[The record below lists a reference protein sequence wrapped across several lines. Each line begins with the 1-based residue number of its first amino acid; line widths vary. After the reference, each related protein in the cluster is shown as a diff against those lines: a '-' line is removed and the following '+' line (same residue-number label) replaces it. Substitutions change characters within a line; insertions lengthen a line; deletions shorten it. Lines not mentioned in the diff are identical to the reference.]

1 MVKKITIRAAEQAK
15 IILLWFSGLINI
27 GNATREEIP
36 NAKDFNF
43 TRQMNKPVIPDAMHA
58 AIIGFFNGKLTPY
71 MHGSVRP
78 EN

>member
-1 MVKKITIRAAEQAK
+1 MKVKAMVKKITIRAAEQAK

-58 AIIGFFNGKLTPY
+58 AIIGFSTAN
-71 MHGSVRP
+71 
-78 EN
+78 